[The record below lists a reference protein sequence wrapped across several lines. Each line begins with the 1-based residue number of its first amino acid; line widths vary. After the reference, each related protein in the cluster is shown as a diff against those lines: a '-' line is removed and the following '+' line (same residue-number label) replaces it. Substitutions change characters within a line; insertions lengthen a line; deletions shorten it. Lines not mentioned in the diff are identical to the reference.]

1 VRRATRAVA
10 FFLGGCALVA
20 AVCASAGAIVGLA
33 SGRATVGHSIAW
45 ALWIGGALVVLLV
58 GQSGSTTRMAGES
71 RIVVGGR
78 FVRGSDLPQPT
89 SPLFLIPAGVVVI
102 ALGVLVWIL

>member
-1 VRRATRAVA
+1 MSRAARTLA
-10 FFLGGCALVA
+10 FFLGVCAAVA
-20 AVCASAGAIVGLA
+20 AVCAVAGALFVAFGG
-33 SGRATVGHSIAW
+33 SATAAHAIAW
-45 ALWIGGALVVLLV
+45 AMWIGGALLILLV

-89 SPLFLIPAGVVVI
+89 SPLFLIPAGAVVI
-102 ALGVLVWIL
+102 ALGVLVWLL